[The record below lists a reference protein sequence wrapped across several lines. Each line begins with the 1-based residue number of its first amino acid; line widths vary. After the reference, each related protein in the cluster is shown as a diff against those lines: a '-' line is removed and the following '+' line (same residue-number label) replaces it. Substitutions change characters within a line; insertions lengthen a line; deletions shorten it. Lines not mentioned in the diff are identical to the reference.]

1 MRTLQGCIVRPLD
14 SYWTGYELIERVGF
28 SPKMVYEAIY
38 YRSCL
43 KSLLDLHKDRSM
55 TDERAEEQ
63 AKEQARYLRKYLI
76 DAFLNMTLSG
86 KSAAHLHR
94 EKAGSVGIPWTQ
106 LKSNTTCLWCL
117 RRKPECPLSCGHSI
131 CETCVRIFG
140 EEMPIME
147 CQYHIGTCL
156 LCHSGNCTVRL
167 KPFPAGERILSIDG
181 GGPRGV
187 IPLEILKIIQ
197 DIMGSDT
204 RLQDMFDV
212 AFGTSVGRFP
222 FRPLEVLNLTIK
234 QEALLFACCFCAVCQ
249 SLNVLSFSIH

>member
-1 MRTLQGCIVRPLD
+1 MRTLQGCIVRPLG
-14 SYWTGYELIERVGF
+14 SHLTGHELIKRVGF
-28 SPKMVYEAIY
+28 SPKMVFEAIY

-43 KSLLDLHKDRSM
+43 KSLLDYHKDQSM

-63 AKEQARYLRKYLI
+63 AEEQARYLRKRLI

-94 EKAGSVGIPWTQ
+94 EKAGSVGI
-106 LKSNTTCLWCL
+106 LFKSNTTCLGCL
-117 RRKPECPLSCGHSI
+117 RRMPECPLSCGHSI

-147 CQYHIGTCL
+147 CQYYIGTCL
-156 LCHSGNCTVRL
+156 LGHSGNCTVRL
-167 KPFPAGERILSIDG
+167 KPFSAGERILSIDG

-197 DIMGSDT
+197 DIMGPDT

-212 AFGTSVGRFP
+212 AFGTSVGRFAS
-222 FRPLEVLNLTIK
+222 RLLEVLNLTMR
-234 QEALLFACCFCAVCQ
+234 QEALLSASCFCAVCQ
-249 SLNVLSFSIH
+249 SLNVLNFSTH

>member
-1 MRTLQGCIVRPLD
+1 
-14 SYWTGYELIERVGF
+14 
-28 SPKMVYEAIY
+28 MVYETIY

-43 KSLLDLHKDRSM
+43 RSLVDLYKDQSM

-63 AKEQARYLRKYLI
+63 AKEQGRYLKKRLI

-86 KSAAHLHR
+86 KSAAYLHR
-94 EKAGSVGIPWTQ
+94 EKAGSVGMQI
-106 LKSNTTCLWCL
+106 KSNKTCLWCL
-117 RRKPECPLSCGHSI
+117 RRGPEPTLSCGHSI

-147 CQYHIGTCL
+147 CQYYIGTCL
-156 LCHSGNCTVRL
+156 LCRSGNCTVRL

-187 IPLEILKIIQ
+187 IPLEFLKVIQ
-197 DIMGSDT
+197 DIMGPDT

-212 AFGTSVGRFP
+212 AFGTSVGRFAFKP
-222 FRPLEVLNLTIK
+222 WS
-234 QEALLFACCFCAVCQ
+234 C
-249 SLNVLSFSIH
+249 